1 MPAKRRKPRFAAQL
15 LSCDLQGAA
24 APRPRR
30 LCPPPLHLLHG
41 APCRAAASGG
51 GRGAGT
57 PQSSSLGASG
67 FGFRSTACL
76 RASLRKKPS
85 SILYV
90 GFFSKATGSSCSPGK
105 PRTAGNAVTPN
116 RLATSLPPLPAL
128 CSTTS
133 SLRRYA
139 VLSALSV
146 EEVAPEL
153 LKISTIGRPHSRRF
167 ACAASSSCTVLTR
180 STKFGIRDVANR
192 TRSLTSL
199 ACWYSST
206 FLAFLT
212 DFRDGTNAL
221 IVGVPLIWPS
231 RGGVAPFASVSQ

>member
-15 LSCDLQGAA
+15 ALLRSPGRSGAA
-24 APRPRR
+24 SAAPLPA
-30 LCPPPLHLLHG
+30 
-41 APCRAAASGG
+41 APSSAARGPVSGG
-51 GRGAGT
+51 RLGRRPGRRT

-90 GFFSKATGSSCSPGK
+90 GFFSKATGSPCPAGK

-167 ACAASSSCTVLTR
+167 ACAASSSCAVLTR